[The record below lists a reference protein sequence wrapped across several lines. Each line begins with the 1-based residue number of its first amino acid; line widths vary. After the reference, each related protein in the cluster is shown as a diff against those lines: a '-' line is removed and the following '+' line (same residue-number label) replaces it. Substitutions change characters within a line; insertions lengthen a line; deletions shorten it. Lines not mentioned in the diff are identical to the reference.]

1 MKQEDKPFEVQLIEN
16 FIKEELRKSN
26 DRYNESTQDS
36 NINYYLGMK
45 HAYEN
50 ILEYINY

>member
-1 MKQEDKPFEVQLIEN
+1 MKQEDKSFDVQSIEN

-26 DRYNESTQDS
+26 DRYNECTQDA